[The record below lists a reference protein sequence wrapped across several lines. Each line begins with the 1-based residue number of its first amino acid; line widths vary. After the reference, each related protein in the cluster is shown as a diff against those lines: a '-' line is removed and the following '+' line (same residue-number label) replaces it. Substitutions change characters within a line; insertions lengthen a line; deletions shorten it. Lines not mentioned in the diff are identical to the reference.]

1 MHPPCKG
8 QVPHRSTH
16 CNVEGRIAVV
26 LWCLQPRQNIL
37 AHSLRWAGTRHD
49 GRGHPNQECRQFP
62 KRAFWKNPM
71 QHYADPAW
79 NTDATTEIQW
89 HAGLAGGRA
98 AADRGRRPRRCG
110 GGGPWHGGHG
120 RKQQARNRPLPAGAR
135 LLGNRPDRPLVPSH
149 WDALLL
155 VCPSLPLLLGGRGG
169 GSSRAVNPPP
179 PSFH

>member
-71 QHYADPAW
+71 QRSAGPAW
-79 NTDATTEIQW
+79 NTDATNGT
-89 HAGLAGGRA
+89 AGWRAGGR
-98 AADRGRRPRRCG
+98 RLTG
-110 GGGPWHGGHG
+110 GGGPAAVGGG
-120 RKQQARNRPLPAGAR
+120 GAMAWRAWKEATGPQQAPPRWGPSPREPTRPPAGPVP
-135 LLGNRPDRPLVPSH
+135 LGWTVVGLV
-149 WDALLL
+149 
-155 VCPSLPLLLGGRGG
+155 SLAALGGGVMG
-169 GSSRAVNPPP
+169 GSSMAVNPPP
-179 PSFH
+179 PSYH